1 MADNI
6 AHGVPVEGT
15 NVAIGTLMRAGS
27 SSAAITVATVI
38 TTSGVLDLSE
48 RTVRL
53 SDSDLAAAL
62 TLSQHE
68 QAGAKGVHRLI
79 LAGCTLLSDASMH
92 TVCANCDLYELDLS
106 GCHGLSDAGL
116 QTLVTECEHL
126 TTLILHDLTA
136 LTDDA
141 FAPLSGDCKGAPLL
155 ASLSTLNLSRCQT
168 LTDGAI
174 SLLAQCP
181 LKDLNVSLCKQLGA
195 AATAT
200 HHWAGRLPCLERINL
215 TATAADDTAVSLLAE
230 HSPCLRW
237 FNATRCPKVGDS
249 GVMALAAKCSGL
261 LSLYAVRTPIT
272 DAALLAL
279 GKGCG
284 GLRELHVAACLG
296 LSDDGL
302 LVTTQPLKLGD

>member
-1 MADNI
+1 MKNSARPSHDPCFCTLPLSGGVWTSPGSPGSPGNTGMADNI

-116 QTLVTECEHL
+116 QTLVKECEHL

-155 ASLSTLNLSRCQT
+155 ASLSTLNLSRCQA

-181 LKDLNVSLCKQLGA
+181 LKDLNVSLCKQVGLVL
-195 AATAT
+195 
-200 HHWAGRLPCLERINL
+200 RSPSLPAFPHPAFPYP
-215 TATAADDTAVSLLAE
+215 T
-230 HSPCLRW
+230 
-237 FNATRCPKVGDS
+237 
-249 GVMALAAKCSGL
+249 
-261 LSLYAVRTPIT
+261 
-272 DAALLAL
+272 
-279 GKGCG
+279 
-284 GLRELHVAACLG
+284 
-296 LSDDGL
+296 
-302 LVTTQPLKLGD
+302 